1 MTYLIAFAIIFLL
14 AVVVIQIGKLT
25 ELAARIRGEESV
37 ERSSNTTQ
45 GKALVI
51 FMVVFLVGTVWSA
64 WHYKN
69 VMLGYG
75 PLTSAS
81 AHGFELDSLFN
92 VTLFFT
98 GIVFVIT
105 HILLFWYAYKYR
117 KTGSERKAI
126 FFAHDTKLEMIW
138 TVVPAVVMT
147 YLVAN
152 GLITWN
158 NIFPTLTSEDKYLEI
173 EATGYQ
179 FAWDI
184 RYPGAD
190 GKLGNKDFRLIDA
203 ANNSLGIDWKD
214 EASVDDIILAG
225 SDKIL
230 LPKDSTIKVR
240 ITAKDVLHNFYLPHF
255 RVKMDAVPGLP
266 TSFIFTPIL
275 TTQEFREQLSKFPEW
290 QVPADPADPTGPRK
304 WETFEYE
311 LACAELCGKGHYSM
325 RRIVE
330 VVEREEFDTWLAGQK
345 PFYAAN
351 IRNTVNDPWAGKKLF
366 DYEIK
371 ARGSEL
377 RSAVAKFVEDTT
389 GTLENVINLDHVF
402 YVSGSSELNSDLS
415 KHELDNLVTLMGK
428 FPKLRFELAG
438 HTDNVGDAT
447 ANMSLSVDRSN
458 KVKSYLVEKGVSAD
472 RLLSKGYGQ
481 DQPLESNDTPEGR
494 QKNRRTELR
503 IISK

>member
-14 AVVVIQIGKLT
+14 AVVVIQIGKLS
-25 ELAARIRGEESV
+25 ELSARIRGEEAE
-37 ERSSNTTQ
+37 ERSVNNTQ
-45 GKALVI
+45 GMALVA
-51 FMVVFLVGTVWSA
+51 FMVVFLIACVWSA
-64 WHYKN
+64 WAYKDQ
-69 VMLGYG
+69 MLGYG

-81 AHGFELDSLFN
+81 AHGFELDHIFN

-98 GIVFVIT
+98 GIVFIIT
-105 HILLFWYAYKYR
+105 HILLFWYSYKYR
-117 KTGSERKAI
+117 KVNNTDKAM

-152 GLITWN
+152 GLIAWN
-158 NIFPTLTSEDKYLEI
+158 NIFPTLGPDSKHIEI

-190 GKLGNKDFRLIDA
+190 GKLGNKDFRLIDP
-203 ANNSLGIDWKD
+203 ANNSLGVDWKD
-214 EASVDDIILAG
+214 EASVDDIILGG
-225 SDKIL
+225 SDKIV

-266 TSFIFTPIL
+266 TSFIFTPVK
-275 TTQEFREQLSKFPEW
+275 TTKEFREQLSKFPEW
-290 QVPADPADPTGPRK
+290 QVPADPADPTGPKK

-330 VVEREEFDTWLAGQK
+330 VVEREEFDTWLASQK
-345 PFYAAN
+345 PFYVTN
-351 IRNTVNDPWAGKKLF
+351 IRGKEYDPWAGKKLF
-366 DYEIK
+366 PFEIK
-371 ARGSEL
+371 ARANEL
-377 RSAVAKFVEDTT
+377 KSDIANYLSDTT
-389 GTLENVINLDHVF
+389 GTASRNIQLKHVF
-402 YVSGSSELNSDLS
+402 YATGSADLNSDLS
-415 KHELDNLVTLMGK
+415 KYELDHLVELMAK
-428 FPKLRFELAG
+428 YPSLKVELAG
-438 HTDNVGDAT
+438 HTDNVGDA
-447 ANMSLSVDRSN
+447 ASNQVLSNSRAGNVLSHLL
-458 KVKSYLVEKGVSAD
+458 SKGVNSGRLSA
-472 RLLSKGYGQ
+472 KGYGQ
-481 DQPLESNDTPEGR
+481 DQPLESNDSAEGR
-494 QKNRRTELR
+494 QANRRTELR

>member
-1 MTYLIAFAIIFLL
+1 MTYFIALAIIVLL
-14 AVVVIQIGKLT
+14 AVVVVQIGKLT
-25 ELAARIRGEESV
+25 ELAARIRGEEAV
-37 ERSSNTTQ
+37 ERSSNNTQ
-45 GKALVI
+45 GVALVV
-51 FMVVFLVGTVWSA
+51 FMVVFLVGCVWSA
-64 WHYKN
+64 LYYKN
-69 VMLGYG
+69 SMLGYG

-81 AHGFELDSLFN
+81 AHGFELDHIFN

-105 HILLFWYAYKYR
+105 HIGLFWYSYKYR
-117 KTGSERKAI
+117 STGGRKAI

-138 TVVPAVVMT
+138 TVVPAIVMT

-152 GLITWN
+152 GLIAWN

-190 GKLGNKDFRLIDA
+190 GKLGNKDFRLIDPA
-203 ANNSLGIDWKD
+203 ANSLGIDWND
-214 EASVDDIILAG
+214 EASVDDIVLG
-225 SDKIL
+225 GTDKIL

-266 TSFIFTPIL
+266 TSFIFTPVK
-275 TTQEFREQLSKFPEW
+275 TTQEFREQLSKYPEW
-290 QVPADPADPTGPRK
+290 QVPADPAEPNGKRK

-325 RRIVE
+325 RRVIE
-330 VVEREEFDTWLAGQK
+330 VVSKEEFDTWLAGQK
-345 PFYAAN
+345 PFYATN
-351 IRNTVNDPWAGKKLF
+351 IRNTTKDPWAGKKLF

-371 ARGSEL
+371 ARGFEL
-377 RSAVAKFVEDTT
+377 RSAVARYLDDTT
-389 GTLENVINLDHVF
+389 GTMGNVINLDHVF
-402 YVSGSSELNSDLS
+402 YVSGSSDLNGELS
-415 KHELDNLVTLMGK
+415 KHELDNLVTLMGR
-428 FPKLRFELAG
+428 FPKLRVELAG
-438 HTDNVGDAT
+438 HTDNVGDAA
-447 ANMSLSVDRSN
+447 ANMTLSVDRSS
-458 KVKSYLVEKGVSAD
+458 KVKAYLVEKGVSAD
-472 RLLSKGYGQ
+472 RLVAKGYGQ
-481 DQPLESNDTPEGR
+481 DQPLDSNDTPEGR

>member
-1 MTYLIAFAIIFLL
+1 MIYFIALGIFLL
-14 AVVVIQIGKLT
+14 LTIVVVQIGKLT
-25 ELAARIRGEESV
+25 ELTAKIRGEEAV

-45 GKALVI
+45 GIALVV
-51 FMVVFLVGTVWSA
+51 FMVVFLVGTVASA
-64 WHYKN
+64 WYYKN
-69 VMLGYG
+69 SMLGYG

-81 AHGFELDSLFN
+81 AHGFELDYIFN

-105 HILLFWYAYKYR
+105 HIALFWYSYKYR
-117 KTGSERKAI
+117 NIGGRKAL

-138 TVVPAVVMT
+138 TVIPAVVMT
-147 YLVAN
+147 YLVSQ
-152 GLITWN
+152 GLIAWN
-158 NIFPTLTSEDKYLEI
+158 AIFPTLTEEDKYIEI

-184 RYPGAD
+184 RYGGAD
-190 GKLGNKDFRLIDA
+190 GKLGNKDFRLINPA
-203 ANNSLGIDWKD
+203 SNSLGIDWRD
-214 EASVDDIILAG
+214 EASVDDIVLGG

-266 TSFIFTPIL
+266 TSFIFTPVK
-275 TTQEFREQLSKFPEW
+275 TTQEFREQLRAYPEW
-290 QVPADPADPTGPRK
+290 QVPADPADPQGKQK

-330 VVEREEFDTWLAGQK
+330 VVSREEFDTWLAGQK
-345 PFYAAN
+345 SFYAAN
-351 IRNTVNDPWAGKKLF
+351 IRGTESDPWDGKKLF
-366 DYEIK
+366 DFEIK
-371 ARGSEL
+371 ERRSEL
-377 RSAVAKFVEDTT
+377 KSDISNYISDTT
-389 GTLENVINLDHVF
+389 GTAAATIQLKHIF
-402 YVSGSSELNSDLS
+402 YNTGSDALNSDLS
-415 KHELDNLVTLMGK
+415 VHELKHLVELMAK
-428 FPKLRFELAG
+428 YPSMKVELGG

-447 ANMSLSVDRSN
+447 SNLDLSNRRAL
-458 KVKSYLVEKGVSAD
+458 KVKENLISNGVNES
-472 RLLSKGYGQ
+472 RLTSKGYGQ
-481 DQPLESNDTPEGR
+481 DSPIESNDSPEGR
-494 QKNRRTELR
+494 RKNRRTELR

>member
-1 MTYLIAFAIIFLL
+1 MTYLITFAIIFLL
-14 AVVVIQIGKLT
+14 AVIVIQIGKLT
-25 ELAARIRGEESV
+25 ELAASIRGEEV
-37 ERSSNTTQ
+37 VDRSSTNTQ
-45 GKALVI
+45 GIALIV
-51 FMVVFLVGTVWSA
+51 FMIVFLVGCVWSTLY
-64 WHYKN
+64 YKN
-69 VMLGYG
+69 QMLGYG

-105 HILLFWYAYKYR
+105 HVLLFWYGYKYR
-117 KTGSERKAI
+117 QTSGRKAI

-158 NIFPTLTSEDKYLEI
+158 NIFPTLTEDDNYLEI

-190 GKLGNKDFRLIDA
+190 GKLGNKDFRLIDLA
-203 ANNSLGIDWKD
+203 SNSLGIDWSD
-214 EASVDDIILAG
+214 EASVDDVVLG
-225 SDKIL
+225 GTDKIL
-230 LPKDSTIKVR
+230 LPKDSLIKVR

-255 RVKMDAVPGLP
+255 RVKMDAVPGIP
-266 TSFIFTPIL
+266 TSFIFTPVK
-275 TTQEFREQLSKFPEW
+275 TTQEFREQLRAYPEW
-290 QVPADPADPTGPRK
+290 QTPADPADPTGPKK

-311 LACAELCGKGHYSM
+311 LACAELCGNGHYSM

-330 VVEREEFDTWLAGQK
+330 VVTREEFDTWLAGQK
-345 PFYAAN
+345 SFYTTN
-351 IRNTVNDPWAGKKLF
+351 IRNTSTDPYKGTKLF

-371 ARGSEL
+371 ARSREL
-377 RSAVAKFVEDTT
+377 KSDISSYLKDTT
-389 GTLENVINLDHVF
+389 GTASRNIQLKHVF
-402 YVSGSSELNSDLS
+402 FETASATLSDLS
-415 KHELDNLVTLMGK
+415 RHELENLNKLLK
-428 FPKLRFELAG
+428 EFPALKIELSG
-438 HTDNVGDAT
+438 HTDNVGDA
-447 ANMSLSVDRSN
+447 VSN
-458 KVKSYLVEKGVSAD
+458 LE
-472 RLLSKGYGQ
+472 LSKRRAESVRTFLLQLGADPARLSYNGYGQ
-481 DQPLESNDTPEGR
+481 NQPLESNDTEEGR
-494 QKNRRTELR
+494 EKNRRTELR

>member
-1 MTYLIAFAIIFLL
+1 MTYLVAFAIIFLL
-14 AVVVIQIGKLT
+14 AVVVIQIGKLS
-25 ELAARIRGEESV
+25 ELASKIRGEEAV

-45 GKALVI
+45 GIALVV
-51 FMVVFLVGTVWSA
+51 FMILFLIGTVASA
-64 WHYKN
+64 WYYKN
-69 VMLGYG
+69 KMLGYG

-81 AHGFELDSLFN
+81 AHGFDLDHIFN
-92 VTLFFT
+92 ITLFFT
-98 GIVFVIT
+98 GIVFVLT
-105 HILLFWYAYKYR
+105 HIYLFWFSYKYR
-117 KTGSERKAI
+117 DTGKTKAI
-126 FFAHDTKLEMIW
+126 FFAHDTRLEMIW
-138 TVVPAVVMT
+138 TVIPAVVMT

-152 GLITWN
+152 GLIVWN

-190 GKLGNKDFRLIDA
+190 GKLGNKDFRLIDPGS
-203 ANNSLGIDWKD
+203 NSLGIDWND
-214 EASVDDIILAG
+214 EASVDDIVLGG

-266 TSFIFTPIL
+266 TSFIFTPVK
-275 TTQEFREQLSKFPEW
+275 TTQEFREQLSKYPEW
-290 QVPADPADPTGPRK
+290 QVPADPADPTGPKK

-351 IRNTVNDPWAGKKLF
+351 IRNGAKDPWAGKKLF

-371 ARGSEL
+371 AREAQLKSDVNAYL
-377 RSAVAKFVEDTT
+377 ADTT
-389 GTLENVINLDHVF
+389 GAKSSVINLEHVF
-402 YVSGSSELNSDLS
+402 YVTGSADLNGDLS
-415 KHELDNLVTLMGK
+415 KHELDNLVAIMGK
-428 FPKLRFELAG
+428 YPNLKIELGG
-438 HTDNVGDAT
+438 HTDNVGDPT
-447 ANMSLSVDRSN
+447 SNMDLSEKRAV
-458 KVKSYLVEKGVSAD
+458 KVKDY
-472 RLLSKGYGQ
+472 LLSKGINGARPSAKGYGQ
-481 DQPLESNDTPEGR
+481 EKPMESNDTPEGR